1 VRRAPRAADDVLG
14 RLKALA
20 DPARLP
26 GMARYGIEVSNAF
39 GVSIPSLRA
48 IARTTGRDHALA
60 LALWRTGV
68 HEARILASMVDE
80 PARVTIRQMN
90 GWASSFDSWDV
101 CDQVCTNLFDRTDH
115 AVDRA
120 TAWSARRQEF
130 VRRAA
135 FATIAGLAVHRRD
148 LGDDDVRALLDL
160 IESAADDDR
169 NYVRK
174 AVSWAL
180 RQIGKRNGELNAE
193 AIATAERIGS
203 RRTRSSRWIAADALR
218 ELTSEPVRGRLELE
232 RPDPPAGAAGRG
244 RAGDRR

>member
-1 VRRAPRAADDVLG
+1 VRRTPLVADDVLG

-20 DPARLP
+20 NPARLP
-26 GMARYGIEVSNAF
+26 GMARNGIEVSNAL
-39 GVSIPSLRA
+39 GVPIPSLRA

-80 PARVTIRQMN
+80 PARVTIQQMN

-120 TAWSARRQEF
+120 TAWSARPQEF

-148 LGDDDVRALLDL
+148 LSDDEVRALLDL
-160 IESAADDDR
+160 VESAADDDR
-169 NYVRK
+169 KYVRK

-218 ELTSEPVRGRLELE
+218 ELTSEPVQRRLELE
-232 RPDPPAGAAGRG
+232 RPDPLAGAAGRG
-244 RAGDRR
+244 RGW